1 MVVVHKGGLSPEIV
15 RPEKERNE
23 QSGTMD
29 STPDIQG
36 EDPLLPNQTP
46 TIQLYP
52 NIADPVFMA
61 EKKSNE
67 LFEEQI

>member
-1 MVVVHKGGLSPEIV
+1 MVVHKGGPLPEIV
-15 RPEKERNE
+15 RLEKERNE
-23 QSGTMD
+23 QSGATD
-29 STPDIQG
+29 SAPDIQG

-46 TIQLYP
+46 TIHLYP